1 MVAQDKHLENVFP
14 EAPLIA
20 YKRQKNIKETI
31 TKSKL
36 APERLREKRV
46 LNGMKKCRKCIVCSY
61 VLEGNII
68 QSKDFTW
75 HINKKTSCQDS
86 NIIYLIECQ
95 KERCKLR
102 YIGFTTQEFRERM
115 CQHLG
120 YIRNKNSNKAIGEH
134 FNLPGHSSNDF
145 KCTIIEKVRS
155 VDPLYGRER
164 EKIHIRKFN
173 TFYNGLNREP

>member
-1 MVAQDKHLENVFP
+1 MGLVYCYLRDYIAFIMVNK
-14 EAPLIA
+14 LIVMLGIKLGA
-20 YKRQKNIKETI
+20 YKR
-31 TKSKL
+31 L
-36 APERLREKRV
+36 ALERLREKRV
-46 LNGMKKCRKCIVCSY
+46 LNGTKKCRKCIVCSY

-68 QSKDFTW
+68 QSKNSAW
-75 HINKKTSCQDS
+75 KINKKVSCQDS

-120 YIRNKNSNKAIGEH
+120 YIRNKNSNKANGEH
-134 FNLPGHSSNDF
+134 FNLPGHSRNDF

-164 EKIHIRKFN
+164 EQIHIIIP
-173 TFYNGLNREP
+173 LIMD